1 MAQWHHQFIWCEVII
16 VEIHNGTVLSH
27 EQVCG
32 GDLLE
37 SFTTIKD
44 DGEPLWLP
52 EDQHIILAQ
61 NGVACLEREGV
72 DLTEV
77 IQKHKILKENARN
90 SAEPPFFVP
99 HSPLSLLITPT
110 LRR

>member
-1 MAQWHHQFIWCEVII
+1 MRNDA
-16 VEIHNGTVLSH
+16 
-27 EQVCG
+27 QVCG

-37 SFTTIKD
+37 SFTVIKE

-72 DLTEV
+72 NLAAV
-77 IQKHKILKENARN
+77 IEQHDILRKNCAN
-90 SAEPPFFVP
+90 SEFLLRYFV
-99 HSPLSLLITPT
+99 
-110 LRR
+110 R